1 MSDKVITL
9 DNLMSNNEEIK
20 KYIKNQGTGLT
31 TEDVQDMI
39 NESNNGI
46 KISVDST
53 YEPLEMEE

>member
-9 DNLMSNNEEIK
+9 DNLISNNEEIK

-31 TEDVQDMI
+31 TEDVQDII

-53 YEPLEMEE
+53 YEPLETEE